1 MLYFNMLYLII
12 IGLGIIILWGAE
24 SIYSDHEEQNDK
36 VKEEVQRDYNK
47 LVKNCKH
54 DPITLNWINSLNK
67 RFENFMRSNEY
78 KVRKPY
84 DKFHLKIA
92 AKGYCGLIAFI
103 AVDKHRNLKF
113 VVDFEPSAHDSG
125 KTDLYLKYCIGYGK
139 EIDDFIKKC
148 NDTVMNYNLENK
160 RIRTVEDIINK

>member
-1 MLYFNMLYLII
+1 MLMLQAILIV
-12 IGLGIIILWGAE
+12 LGFIILWAVGSAHCE
-24 SIYSDHEEQNDK
+24 HEEQKDK
-36 VKEEVQRDYNK
+36 AKGEVLRDYNK
-47 LVKNCKH
+47 LIKRCKY
-54 DPITLNWINSLNK
+54 DPITLNWVTSLNK

-78 KVRKPY
+78 QVRKPY

-92 AKGYCGLIAFI
+92 AKENSGLCGLVAFI
-103 AVDKHRNLKF
+103 AVDKNLNLKF
-113 VVDFEPSAHDSG
+113 VVDFEPSAYDDG
-125 KTDLYLKYCIGYGK
+125 KTDLYLRYCIGYGR